1 MYRLY
6 GRPGTGSV
14 TIEAILETAQA
25 PYEVEIVERSSDGE
39 VPAKLV
45 RLNPLGQV
53 PVLILPNGDVMTES
67 AAIALYLADK
77 HPEADLAPQ
86 PAAKERPAYLRWMTY
101 LATNIYMT
109 GLAAYY
115 PDRYTSDQEGGKC
128 VKSAA
133 LTRMAREWEIYAE
146 ALGNKHYIL
155 GDKMSAVDI
164 YAAMQATWNFD
175 VPAFFKKHPN
185 LRAMYDRVTG
195 HPAIAK
201 AWGRNEMEDWK
212 NCLKS

>member
-14 TIEAILETAQA
+14 TIEAMLEIAKV
-25 PYEVEIVERSSDGE
+25 PYEVEIIERSPDGV
-39 VPAKLV
+39 VPEKLA

-53 PVLILPNGDVMTES
+53 PVLRLPDGVIMTES
-67 AAIALYLADK
+67 AAMALYLGDK
-77 HPEADLAPQ
+77 HPEANLAPL
-86 PAAKERPAYLRWMTY
+86 PGSPERAAYLRWLVY
-101 LATNIYMT
+101 LATNVYMT

-115 PDRYTSDQEGGKC
+115 PDRYTGDQNGAKC

-133 LTRMAREWEIYAE
+133 LARMAKEWEIYAE
-146 ALGNKHYIL
+146 ALGDKPYIL
-155 GDKMSAVDI
+155 GDKMSAADI

-185 LRAMYDRVTG
+185 LRAMYNRVTA

-201 AWGRNEMEDWK
+201 VWGRNEMEDWK
-212 NCLKS
+212 SA

>member
-195 HPAIAK
+195 HPGIAK
-201 AWGRNEMEDWK
+201 VWGRNEMEDWK

>member
-14 TIEAILETAQA
+14 VVEAILETAEV
-25 PYEVEIVERSSDGE
+25 PYEVEIVERSPDE
-39 VPAKLV
+39 VSEKLA

-53 PVLILPNGDVMTES
+53 PVLCLPDGKVMTES
-67 AAIALYLADK
+67 AAISLYLADA
-77 HPEADLAPQ
+77 HPKAQLAPP
-86 PAAKERPAYLRWMTY
+86 PAAAERAAYLRWMVY

-115 PDRYTSDQEGGKC
+115 PQRYTADQNGGKC
-128 VKSAA
+128 VKSSAIN
-133 LTRMAREWEIYAE
+133 RMAREWEIYAA
-146 ALGNKHYIL
+146 ALGDKPYIL
-155 GDKMSAVDI
+155 GDKMSAADI

-185 LRAMYDRVTG
+185 LRAMYDRVTA

-201 AWGRNEMEDWK
+201 VWGRNEMEDWK

>member
-14 TIEAILETAQA
+14 TIEAILETAKA
-25 PYEVEIVERSSDGE
+25 PYEVELVERSTGGDIPE
-39 VPAKLV
+39 KIA

-53 PVLILPNGDVMTES
+53 PVLILPTGEVMTES
-67 AAIALYLADK
+67 AAIALYLADQ
-77 HPEADLAPQ
+77 HPEADLAPS
-86 PAAKERPAYLRWMTY
+86 PAAKERPAYLRWMAY
-101 LATNIYMT
+101 LAANVYMT

-115 PDRYTSDQEGGKC
+115 PDRYTNDQNGGKC

-146 ALGNKHYIL
+146 ALGDKPYIL
-155 GDKMSAVDI
+155 GDKMSAADI
-164 YAAMQATWNFD
+164 YAATQATWNFD

-185 LRAMYDRVTG
+185 VRAMYDRVTA

-201 AWGRNEMEDWK
+201 VWGRNEMEDWK
-212 NCLKS
+212 VA

>member
-14 TIEAILETAQA
+14 TIEAMLEVAKA
-25 PYEVEIVERSSDGE
+25 AYEVEIIERSSDGE
-39 VPAKLV
+39 VPEKLA
-45 RLNPLGQV
+45 RLNPMGQV
-53 PVLILPNGDVMTES
+53 PVLRLPDGEIMTES
-67 AAIALYLADK
+67 AAMALYLGDK
-77 HPEADLAPQ
+77 HPEADLAP
-86 PAAKERPAYLRWMTY
+86 PPGSSDRAAYLRWLIY
-101 LATNIYMT
+101 LATNVYMT

-115 PDRYTSDQEGGKC
+115 PDRYTSDQNGAKS

-133 LTRMAREWEIYAE
+133 LARMATEWEIYAE
-146 ALGNKHYIL
+146 ALGEKPYIL
-155 GDKMSAVDI
+155 GDKMSAADI

-185 LRAMYDRVTG
+185 LRAMYNRVTA

-201 AWGRNEMEDWK
+201 VWGRNEMEDWK
-212 NCLKS
+212 SA

>member
-1 MYRLY
+1 M
-6 GRPGTGSV
+6 
-14 TIEAILETAQA
+14 LELAKA
-25 PYEVEIVERSSDGE
+25 PYEVEIIERSPNGE
-39 VPAKLV
+39 VPESLA

-53 PVLILPNGDVMTES
+53 PVLRLPDGEIMTES
-67 AAIALYLADK
+67 AAMALYLGDEY
-77 HPEADLAPQ
+77 PEANLAPA
-86 PAAKERPAYLRWMTY
+86 PGSPDRAAYLRWLVY

-115 PDRYTSDQEGGKC
+115 PDRYTSDQNGGKS

-133 LTRMAREWEIYAE
+133 LARMAKEWEIYAE
-146 ALGNKHYIL
+146 ALGDKPYIL
-155 GDKMSAVDI
+155 GDKMSAADI

-185 LRAMYDRVTG
+185 LRTMYNRVTA

-201 AWGRNEMEDWK
+201 VWSRNEMEDWK
-212 NCLKS
+212 SA

>member
-14 TIEAILETAQA
+14 TIEAILEIAKA
-25 PYEVEIVERSSDGE
+25 PYEVEIIERSPNGE
-39 VPAKLV
+39 VPEKLA

-53 PVLILPNGDVMTES
+53 PVLRLPDGAIMTES
-67 AAIALYLADK
+67 AAMALYLSDK
-77 HPEADLAPQ
+77 HPGPGLAP
-86 PAAKERPAYLRWMTY
+86 PPGSADRPVYLRWMLY

-115 PDRYTSDQEGGKC
+115 PDRYTSDKTGGKC

-133 LTRMAREWEIYAE
+133 LARMAKEWEIYAE
-146 ALGNKHYIL
+146 ALGDKPYIL
-155 GDKMSAVDI
+155 GDKMSAADI

-185 LRAMYDRVTG
+185 LRAMYNRVTA

-201 AWGRNEMEDWK
+201 VWGRNEMEDWK
-212 NCLKS
+212 SA

>member
-14 TIEAILETAQA
+14 AVEAILELAGA
-25 PYEVEIVERSSDGE
+25 PYEVETVERFQDGE
-39 VPAKLV
+39 VPEKLA
-45 RLNPLGQV
+45 RLNPMGQV
-53 PVLILPNGDVMTES
+53 PVLCLPHGDIMTES
-67 AAIALYLADK
+67 GAIVLYLADK
-77 HPEADLAPQ
+77 YPEARLAPE
-86 PAAKERPAYLRWMTY
+86 PTSADRPSYLRWMVY
-101 LATNIYMT
+101 LAANVYMT

-115 PDRYTSDQEGGKC
+115 PDRYTSDQNGGKF

-133 LTRMAREWEIYAE
+133 LNRMAREWEIYAA
-146 ALGNKHYIL
+146 ALGDKPYIL
-155 GDKMSAVDI
+155 GDRMSAADI

-185 LRAMYDRVTG
+185 LRAMYDRVTA
-195 HPAIAK
+195 HPAIAEV
-201 AWGRNEMEDWK
+201 WGRNEMEDWK

>member
-14 TIEAILETAQA
+14 TIEAILETVGA
-25 PYEVEIVERSSDGE
+25 PYEVELVPRSTDGE
-39 VPAKLV
+39 VPEALA

-53 PVLILPNGDVMTES
+53 PVLRLPDGRIMTES

-77 HPEADLAPQ
+77 HPEAGLAPSLES
-86 PAAKERPAYLRWMTY
+86 PERASYLRWVVY
-101 LATNIYMT
+101 LAANIYMT

-115 PDRYTSDQEGGKC
+115 PDRYTSDQNGGKC

-133 LTRMAREWEIYAE
+133 LNRMAREWEIYAD
-146 ALGNKHYIL
+146 ALGDKPYIL
-155 GDKMSAVDI
+155 GDRMSVADI

-195 HPAIAK
+195 HPAVAK
-201 AWGRNEMEDWK
+201 VWGRNEMEDWK
-212 NCLKS
+212 HCLKS

>member
-14 TIEAILETAQA
+14 TIEAILEIAGA
-25 PYEVEIVERSSDGE
+25 PYEFESVPRSSGDE
-39 VPAKLV
+39 VPQALA

-53 PVLILPNGDVMTES
+53 PVLRLPDGGIMTES

-77 HPEADLAPQ
+77 HPETGLAPP
-86 PAAKERPAYLRWMTY
+86 PASRERAGHLRWVVY
-101 LATNIYMT
+101 LATNIYVT

-115 PDRYTSDQEGGKC
+115 PDRYTSDQNGGKY

-133 LTRMAREWEIYAE
+133 LSRMAREWEIYAE
-146 ALGNKHYIL
+146 ALGDKPYIL
-155 GDKMSAVDI
+155 GDRMSVADI

-185 LRAMYDRVTG
+185 LRAMYDRVTS

-201 AWGRNEMEDWK
+201 VWGRNEMEDWK
-212 NCLKS
+212 HCLKN